1 MKSKT
6 VDVHWL
12 RPRVMEFI
20 YRGDVTAT
28 DLADGVA
35 HYNALTASRV
45 PLAQVVDT
53 LGVTSV
59 PPELRT
65 ELGPL
70 LDGYRDR
77 GGRDVVMIA
86 GAAFTAMLGRSMSF
100 GSGLK
105 LSVFDNRADAIAFVE
120 RLISEAT

>member
-1 MKSKT
+1 MQSKT

-12 RPRVMEFI
+12 RPGIMEFI
-20 YRGDVTAT
+20 YRGEVLAA
-28 DLADGVA
+28 DLAAGVR
-35 HYNALTASRV
+35 HYNDLSKAKV

-53 LGVTSV
+53 LGVISV

-77 GGRDVVMIA
+77 GGRHVVMIA

-100 GSGLK
+100 GAGLK
-105 LSVFDNRADAIAFVE
+105 LSVFDNRKDALAFVE
-120 RLISEAT
+120 QLVAEAT